1 LNRLALS
8 IAMLLLLCPAL
19 VGCDLGSSDAGG
31 HITVQHI
38 LIGVGKTGPTILPFK
53 IDKPVTRTPDQA
65 VAIAQGLLKR
75 AKAGEDFDKLVR
87 QYSEDVY
94 PGIYNMSNHGVAAD
108 PGEYPRINMPQ
119 IFGTICF
126 TLKVGDI
133 VITPYDQN
141 GSPEG
146 VHVIKRLR

>member
-1 LNRLALS
+1 
-8 IAMLLLLCPAL
+8 MLLLLCPAL

-75 AKAGEDFDKLVR
+75 AKAGEDF
-87 QYSEDVY
+87 Y
-94 PGIYNMSNHGVAAD
+94 PGIYTMSNHGVAAD

-126 TLKVGDI
+126 TMKVGDL
-133 VITPYDQN
+133 VITPYDQ
-141 GSPEG
+141 
-146 VHVIKRLR
+146 